1 MDGGDG
7 WVREFMYKVAEFVL
21 PVVQKIS
28 NISYRFAPETGQL
41 FRRVNLR
48 LRLKGVQWTFG
59 HSMKVA
65 QPFGFFFV
73 HRSRHPIAKNIVEL
87 AGLQAAPS
95 KVQEDENKISSAREF
110 FLGSV
115 GCHEHLLR

>member
-1 MDGGDG
+1 
-7 WVREFMYKVAEFVL
+7 MYKLAECVL

-28 NISYRFAPETGQL
+28 NISYRFAPETGL
-41 FRRVNLR
+41 PFRRVNLR
-48 LRLKGVQWTFG
+48 LKLKGVQWTLG

-65 QPFGFFFV
+65 QPFGKNLFV
-73 HRSRHPIAKNIVEL
+73 HHSRHPIAKNVVEV

-95 KVQEDENKISSAREF
+95 KVQEDENKINSAREF
-110 FLGSV
+110 FPGSV